1 MASNRISM
9 FNPKSKSS
17 IIGMTIIALLMAIA
31 TVIFRQ
37 QFHYNPAVTA
47 LSATLFSSGSPL
59 SARSG
64 LSSQLSSQNGNEA
77 VSTGNSVSGGLE
89 PIVRPVKPIEPM
101 SPLESF
107 NELTLSDKIDG
118 KAELYIPSGFKSLIC
133 QRFKAGKASD
143 LWIELFIYDM
153 GLADNA
159 FSVFSRQRR
168 EGATPLSIG
177 TYGYQTENALFIVHG
192 HFYLEIIASSP
203 SADALKWM
211 ADLSRAFIEDHP
223 DLAPKRQMALP
234 DLFPSEESD
243 IKEAEPRQD
252 QITLDRESITLI
264 TSDVFGFDQ
273 LDQVYT
279 AAYLVNGASMVAFIS
294 KRDSS
299 EAAQKLAAEYA
310 AFLKSFGGKLID
322 SGDKNVH
329 GIEIMDTIELIFSQG
344 QYLAGVRE
352 AESMAAAKILVSKI
366 EKSISAHENS
376 TKPDK
381 RSSGA
386 E

>member
-1 MASNRISM
+1 
-9 FNPKSKSS
+9 
-17 IIGMTIIALLMAIA
+17 MTIMALLMAIA

-47 LSATLFSSGSPL
+47 LCTTLFSSESPL
-59 SARSG
+59 TARSG
-64 LSSQLSSQNGNEA
+64 LSSQLSSQHGNEA
-77 VSTGNSVSGGLE
+77 VSAAHSVSGGLE
-89 PIVRPVKPIEPM
+89 PIVHPVKPLEPM
-101 SPLESF
+101 SPSESF

-118 KAELYIPSGFKSLIC
+118 KAELYIPSGFKSLLC

-168 EGATPLSIG
+168 EGSTPLSIG

-203 SADALKWM
+203 SADAREWM
-211 ADLSRAFIEDHP
+211 ADLSRAFIEDRP
-223 DLAPKRQMALP
+223 DLAPRMKMALP

-243 IKEAEPRQD
+243 REKAAPEQN
-252 QITLDRESITLI
+252 QITLDKESITLI
-264 TSDVFGFDQ
+264 TSDVFGFDR

-279 AAYLVNGASMVAFIS
+279 AAYLVNGTPMVAFIS
-294 KRDSS
+294 KRASS

-310 AFLKSFGGKLID
+310 AFLKRFGGNPID
-322 SGDKNVH
+322 SGEKNMH

-352 AESMAAAKILVSKI
+352 AESMEAAKILISKI
-366 EKSISAHENS
+366 EKSISAQETS
-376 TKPDK
+376 VK
-381 RSSGA
+381 RTG
-386 E
+386 EVKNGE